1 MTAQALRVPEVARR
15 LSLSRC
21 TVYVAIQKGELP
33 CIRFGRAVRVL
44 EGDLD
49 AWVEAHRSTVDQWSA
64 EDVADLMAEVG
75 G

>member
-1 MTAQALRVPEVARR
+1 MTTTALRVPEVTRR

-44 EGDLD
+44 EADLD
-49 AWVEAHRSTVDQWSA
+49 AWVEAHRQAPSDWTDDA
-64 EDVADLMAEVG
+64 VAALMESIE
-75 G
+75 